1 MRALFKAIIAV
12 FTLVGTV
19 PALLAQTPP
28 APIVKTDGL
37 RQISARV
44 HIIPD
49 NSVPGVPNVGY
60 VIGDRAVL
68 VIDTGMG
75 PPNGKSV
82 YEVAKKLA
90 GAKPLY
96 LVTTHVHPEH
106 DLGAQ
111 AFPPTTTL
119 IRSTDQVKDIA
130 EFGLQLAKVFAGRS
144 AINAELL
151 KDADFRKADV
161 TFEKSYDL
169 DLGGVTAQIM
179 AMGPNHTAGDTI
191 IWIEDDRVLFAGDLA
206 MRAPPA
212 FASPHSSLRQWLASL
227 DRLEALKPTIIVPSH
242 GPTGEGMGFITGYR
256 VYLTEVRDRTVAEKR
271 AGRSVE
277 QAMETVAPAFGGRA
291 PDKARLL
298 GAIKA
303 AYAEAP

>member
-1 MRALFKAIIAV
+1 MRAFFKIIVAALALAG
-12 FTLVGTV
+12 TAPLV
-19 PALLAQTPP
+19 AQTPP
-28 APIVKTDGL
+28 PPVVKVDGL

-44 HIIPD
+44 QIIPD
-49 NSVPGVPNVGY
+49 NSVPAVPNVGY
-60 VIGDRAVL
+60 VVGDRAVL
-68 VIDTGMG
+68 VIDTGLG
-75 PPNGKSV
+75 PPNGAAV

-90 GAKPLY
+90 GTKPLY

-111 AFPPTTTL
+111 AFPSTTTL

-144 AINAELL
+144 AINADLL
-151 KDADFRKADV
+151 KGADFRKADV
-161 TFEKSYDL
+161 TFEGHYEL

-191 IWIEDDRVLFAGDLA
+191 IWIESDRVLFAGDLA

-212 FASPHSSLRQWLASL
+212 FASPHSSLKQWLASL
-227 DRLEALKPTIIVPSH
+227 DRLEALKPAIIVPSH
-242 GPTGEGMGFITGYR
+242 GPNGEGTGFITGYR
-256 VYLTEVRDRTVAEKR
+256 TYLIEVRDRTVAEKR
-271 AGRSVE
+271 AGRSLE